1 MALTAQQQAIQNQ
14 IDAFDSNTG
23 TQILLSTLI
32 RAIDAGDV
40 RQGYA
45 DSAAFPT
52 DSAFIG
58 MIGFDDFD
66 SSLRY
71 VGRDLVA
78 HKIDSAEIVAAGGG
92 GVTLPAVDM
101 RGTSYGYNISG
112 SAADMNKYSFTSDG
126 NATDIGDF
134 SVAVGPITD
143 ATVESGSAG
152 QSATA
157 GYLFNYYGDGY
168 SPGVSPASWS
178 RKDAVKYPYAT
189 DAVSLTTATMLTA
202 PPGIGLYRGCVDAVG
217 NRTYAYQ
224 LGGQDY
230 GASPAPA
237 SWVNI
242 IGKFATAT
250 DANAT
255 DVGDL
260 AAVKGEMSG
269 ASSSTHGYVAGG
281 YNQAYTYTIEKVSF
295 ASDGN
300 ATSVGNLV
308 GIPGAPVEPRAHHT
322 GGQSD
327 THGYALSGTAPPT
340 ATPVRADYVLSF
352 PFASDTNATNLGD
365 QMNVSRTF
373 HASTSSSSHI
383 YSAGGHSPVAPGP
396 SGSGTVNSI
405 EKFDMTSNT
414 GGTDVG
420 DLSSATKNATGTA
433 T

>member
-14 IDAFDSNTG
+14 INAFDSNTG
-23 TQILLSTLI
+23 TQILLSTLLQ
-32 RAIDAGDV
+32 AINAGDV

-78 HKIDSAEIVAAGGG
+78 HKIDSADIVSAGGG
-92 GVTLPAVDM
+92 GASLPAVDM
-101 RGTSYGYNISG
+101 RGTSFGYHMSG
-112 SAADMNKYSFTSDG
+112 TAANMNKYSFVSDG
-126 NATDIGDF
+126 NATDLGNY
-134 SVAVGPITD
+134 SLAVGPITD
-143 ATVESGSAG
+143 ATVEAGTPG

-157 GYLFNYYGDGY
+157 GYIFNHYGDGY
-168 SPGVSPASWS
+168 SPAVSPAAWT

-189 DAVSLTTATMLTA
+189 DAVSQTTATMLTA
-202 PPGIGLYRGCVDAVG
+202 PPGLGLYRGTRDAVG

-224 LGGQDY
+224 FGGNDY
-230 GASPAPA
+230 ATSPSSAA
-237 SWVNI
+237 WQNI

-260 AAVKGEMSG
+260 AATAGRQSG
-269 ASSSTHGYVAGG
+269 ASSSTHGYVSGG
-281 YNQAYTYTIEKVSF
+281 YNQSYSYTIEKVDF

-300 ATSVGNLV
+300 STSVGNLAS
-308 GIPGAPVEPRAHHT
+308 GPGPVRTMAQGS

-327 THGYALSGTAPPT
+327 THGYVTGGISPPT
-340 ATPVRADYVLSF
+340 PTLPTRFREINKF
-352 PFASDTNATNLGD
+352 PFASDSPSTHLGNQLATGRYDHN
-365 QMNVSRTF
+365 
-373 HASTSSSSHI
+373 STSSSTHI
-383 YSAGGHSPVAPGP
+383 YSAGGLTP
-396 SGSGTVNSI
+396 SATNEI
-405 EKFDMTSNT
+405 EKFTVASDT

-420 DLSSATKNATGTA
+420 DLNAATNSSTGSGI
-433 T
+433 

>member
-1 MALTAQQQAIQNQ
+1 MALTSQQQAIQNQ
-14 IDAFDSNTG
+14 INAFDSNTG
-23 TQILLSTLI
+23 TQLLLSTLLQ
-32 RAIDAGDV
+32 AINAGDV

-78 HKIDSAEIVAAGGG
+78 HKIDSADIVSAGGG
-92 GVTLPAVDM
+92 GASLPAVDM
-101 RGTSYGYNISG
+101 RGTSFGYHMSG
-112 SAADMNKYSFTSDG
+112 NVANMNKYSFASDG
-126 NATDIGDF
+126 NATDLGNYSI
-134 SVAVGPITD
+134 AVGPVTD
-143 ATVESGSAG
+143 TTVTDGSPG

-157 GYLFNYYGDGY
+157 GYIFNMYGDGY
-168 SPGVSPASWS
+168 SPGVSPASWT

-189 DAVSLTTATMLTA
+189 DAVSQTTATMLTA
-202 PPGIGLYRGCVDAVG
+202 APGVGLYRSQKDAIG

-224 LGGQDY
+224 FGGQSYDV
-230 GASPAPA
+230 SPSPA

-260 AAVKGEMSG
+260 AAVMGRQQG
-269 ASSSTHGYVAGG
+269 NSSSTHGYVSGG
-281 YNQAYTYTIEKVSF
+281 YNQGASQAIQKVDFS
-295 ASDGN
+295 SDGN
-300 ATSVGNLV
+300 ATSVGNLTPSARTLYR
-308 GIPGAPVEPRAHHT
+308 GS

-327 THGYALSGTAPPT
+327 TDG
-340 ATPVRADYVLSF
+340 YVLGGFTPPSPTLPARYQEVQKY
-352 PFASDTNATNLGD
+352 PFASDTSATNLGNQLGTGRFD
-365 QMNVSRTF
+365 HSG
-373 HASTSSSSHI
+373 SSSSVAI
-383 YSAGGHSPVAPGP
+383 YVSGGATP
-396 SGSGTVNSI
+396 TTINEI
-405 EKFDMTSNT
+405 EKFTVASDT

-420 DLSSATKNATGTA
+420 DLNAAAKQSTGSGI
-433 T
+433 